1 MNNDDFILNQRQIGP
16 WTVPVIELAGSA
28 KDLHLP
34 VTGVIINS
42 ITAGQ
47 RGRERRQRWKVLV
60 ASGVKAGRG
69 AEPWNPADRYAVSL
83 GFAFHRKNH
92 GNQRQMDVENF
103 VKPVVDALAAGLF
116 CPPEQN
122 PQDIVSWK
130 FDDSNFNTL
139 LIHRLEDAPR
149 REDEGIAIG
158 VSARPRSG

>member
-1 MNNDDFILNQRQIGP
+1 MNNDGFILTQRLIGP
-16 WTVPVIELAGSA
+16 WTVPVIELAGST

-34 VTGVIINS
+34 VSGVIINS
-42 ITAGQ
+42 ITDGQ
-47 RGRERRQRWKVLV
+47 RGRERQQGWKVAV
-60 ASGVKAGRG
+60 ASRVKAERG
-69 AEPWNPADRYAVSL
+69 AEPWLPQDSYAISL
-83 GFAFHRKNH
+83 SFCFHSGNH
-92 GNQRQMDVENF
+92 GNRPLDVENF

-122 PQDIVSWK
+122 PQDIASWK

>member
-1 MNNDDFILNQRQIGP
+1 MNNDDFILTQRLIGP
-16 WTVPVIELAGSA
+16 WTIPVIELAGNARS
-28 KDLHLP
+28 LQLS
-34 VTGVIINS
+34 VSGVIINS
-42 ITAGQ
+42 EPND
-47 RGRERRQRWKVLV
+47 RRERQQRWKVSV
-60 ASGVKAGRG
+60 ASRVKAERG
-69 AEPWNPADRYAVSL
+69 KEPWNPADRYAVSL
-83 GFAFHRKNH
+83 GFAFHPKNH

-122 PQDIVSWK
+122 LQDIARWE

-149 REDEGIAIG
+149 PEDEGIAIG